1 MTMKIMMLLLGAVV
15 GAAAGGYGGVRYGSA
30 WIVNECIH
38 KDARDIQKTVVTLK
52 HLRAGERDQAIE
64 LIEARMDD
72 DLIMF
77 DPHEPY
83 PGLKDQT
90 IAEMNKALGAAKEYR
105 VSNPRK
111 SNRPGVDRMVTDL
124 LSRGRYPH

>member
-1 MTMKIMMLLLGAVV
+1 MTAKVLMLLLGAIV

-30 WIVNECIH
+30 WILNECIH
-38 KDARDIQKTVVTLK
+38 KDARDIQKAVAALK
-52 HLRAGERDQAIE
+52 HLRAGERDQAVE

-77 DPHEPY
+77 DPQEPY
-83 PGLKDQT
+83 PRLKGET
-90 IAEMNKALGAAKEYR
+90 IAEMNKALGEAKAYRAA
-105 VSNPRK
+105 NPRK
-111 SNRPGVDRMVTDL
+111 SSRPGVDRMVADL